1 MTGSLHVH
9 LKDEDRRRKQTV
21 PWGCRFP
28 DEEAPRVA
36 QRKSLRGLPSCHQT
50 PFTVNYV
57 RSALTY
63 GAIFC
68 LIGLLLLFFGGLL
81 LGGESRLPAPRG
93 GWAGGGAGVDPVRA
107 GMLFVALGAG
117 LGMLVALWV
126 QASWGETAAVL
137 VIIAGGVW
145 AFGPAGVD
153 EVGEVLW
160 RIGRVWNGILEWGPD
175 PGWGP

>member
-36 QRKSLRGLPSCHQT
+36 QRKSLRGRPSCYQT
-50 PFTVNYV
+50 SFTVNYV

-117 LGMLVALWV
+117 LGMLVAL
-126 QASWGETAAVL
+126 
-137 VIIAGGVW
+137 
-145 AFGPAGVD
+145 
-153 EVGEVLW
+153 
-160 RIGRVWNGILEWGPD
+160 
-175 PGWGP
+175 